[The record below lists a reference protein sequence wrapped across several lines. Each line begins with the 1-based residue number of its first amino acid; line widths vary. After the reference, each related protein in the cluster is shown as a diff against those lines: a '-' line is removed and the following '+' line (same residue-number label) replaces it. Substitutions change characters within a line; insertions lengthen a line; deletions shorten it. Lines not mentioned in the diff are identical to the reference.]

1 MTLVTAMA
9 SVVLEPG
16 QTCDPSQYLREK
28 KAKKFLGLQDALAVV
43 AVGRALEASGLL
55 GTLPAE
61 RTGLYLAVGYIPA
74 VERDFL
80 PVLEGSLDEKAQ
92 FSLERFAADGYTRAH
107 PLLAFR
113 CLPNMPAYHVAASF
127 GIEGPYSVLYPSAGE
142 LYLALDEA
150 CSALGRGDIDVA
162 VVVGVAHQRNFLV
175 EHHFQRLVPPVPAA
189 RLRDGAAAFVLER
202 EARPGRGPARARLQ
216 ALDVNYE
223 PFDCLEIVP
232 SHGDELEVEGVRRQ
246 ADLDIGPAS
255 PLVAVQGALA
265 AGAGRVVHRLAS
277 RDGIRATSEWC
288 AL

>member
-16 QTCDPSQYLREK
+16 QTCDPSRYLREK

-43 AVGRALEASGLL
+43 AAGQALEAAGLW

-61 RTGLYLAVGYIPA
+61 RTGLYVAVGYIPA
-74 VERDFL
+74 ALRDFL
-80 PVLEGSLDEKAQ
+80 PVLEGSLDAEGR
-92 FSLERFAADGYTRAH
+92 FSLERFAADGYMRAH

-113 CLPNMPAYHVAASF
+113 CLPNMPAYHVAVSF

-150 CSALGRGDIDVA
+150 CSALARGEIDVA

-175 EHHFQRLVPPVPAA
+175 EHHFQRVVPPVPVE
-189 RLRDGAAAFVLER
+189 RLRDGGAAFVLER
-202 EARPGRGPARARLQ
+202 DARPGLGPVRARLQ
-216 ALDVNYE
+216 ALDVRYE
-223 PFDCLEIVP
+223 PFDCLELVP
-232 SHGDELEVEGVRRQ
+232 SHAEELEIEGARHPV
-246 ADLDIGPAS
+246 DLEIGPAS

-265 AGAGRVVHRLAS
+265 AGGGRVVHRLAS
-277 RDGIRATSEWC
+277 RDGIRATSEWW